1 MTLIKTPHS
10 PANSLL
16 ADYVTETEV
25 AAALDVHP
33 RTLRAQ
39 RARGEGPPF
48 VRIAKAIYYPKQG
61 FRDWLKSIEQRPV
74 RARKAA

>member
-1 MTLIKTPHS
+1 MTAIETPLS
-10 PANSLL
+10 PAKGLL
-16 ADYVTETEV
+16 ADYATETEV
-25 AAALDVHP
+25 AVALDVHP

-48 VRIAKAIYYPKQG
+48 VRIAKAIYYPKLG

-74 RARKAA
+74 RAKRAA